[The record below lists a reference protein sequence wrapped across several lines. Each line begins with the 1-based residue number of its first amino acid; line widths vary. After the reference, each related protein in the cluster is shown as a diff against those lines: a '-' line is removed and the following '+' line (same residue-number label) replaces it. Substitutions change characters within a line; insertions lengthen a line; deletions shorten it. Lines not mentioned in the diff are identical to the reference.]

1 MVMKQ
6 HMTID
11 VRRHW
16 YIALALPLLLMAFF
30 SLQGVQLLSGE
41 ELSTP
46 FAVVTAGRLN
56 VRSGPSVGSPVV
68 DVVDQGDQ
76 LPLLGRNADSSW
88 VQVSLVG
95 GSQGWVGTRYLDPSV
110 PFSDLPVTGQ
120 TAPYGVVGT
129 SALNLRTG
137 PGYLYDVIRV
147 IYYGQGMNLLGRNAD
162 ASWIWVSLP
171 DGTEGWVGSRYL
183 LSNVA
188 LSSLPLT
195 DQVVAPP
202 ASAQP
207 VVVLP
212 SGGAVQQTTTTSPTA
227 TVTTGALNVRSGP
240 GIGYD
245 VVGVAYQDD
254 TLTLVGRN
262 TDVSWIQVQLA
273 SGIVGWVGNYYIRP
287 NMPLNRLP
295 VTFIGAGE
303 AVATVATGALNVRS
317 GPGIAYD
324 VVAIAKQYQ
333 QVNMLGRNRAGSWVM
348 IRASG
353 IEGWVNAGYL
363 DSTVPVGTLPLIS
376 VP

>member
-1 MVMKQ
+1 M
-6 HMTID
+6 
-11 VRRHW
+11 
-16 YIALALPLLLMAFF
+16 
-30 SLQGVQLLSGE
+30 
-41 ELSTP
+41 
-46 FAVVTAGRLN
+46 
-56 VRSGPSVGSPVV
+56 
-68 DVVDQGDQ
+68 
-76 LPLLGRNADSSW
+76 
-88 VQVSLVG
+88 
-95 GSQGWVGTRYLDPSV
+95 
-110 PFSDLPVTGQ
+110 
-120 TAPYGVVGT
+120 
-129 SALNLRTG
+129 
-137 PGYLYDVIRV
+137 
-147 IYYGQGMNLLGRNAD
+147 
-162 ASWIWVSLP
+162 
-171 DGTEGWVGSRYL
+171 
-183 LSNVA
+183 
-188 LSSLPLT
+188 
-195 DQVVAPP
+195 
-202 ASAQP
+202 
-207 VVVLP
+207 VVLP

-227 TVTTGALNVRSGP
+227 TVTPGALNVRSGP

-273 SGIVGWVGNYYIRP
+273 SGIVGWVGKYYIRP